1 MLCFCVSNP
10 FVRACLCTITETS
23 TDAMFGCTL
32 LHSFTHG
39 IPLKNLINSYCE
51 DIHFL
56 NYFSLPN
63 TLAYHWERDVSAIY
77 RTRFSL
83 ENIFHTIR
91 HIYVTSLRDSNNSL
105 INQLISAMSC
115 LSTKMY
121 KRVNSSNW
129 SPFSCGPTPTFCKT
143 RVYLP
148 QTMRDKS
155 VETLSF

>member
-10 FVRACLCTITETS
+10 FVRACVCTITETS
-23 TDAMFGCTL
+23 TDAMFGCAL
-32 LHSFTHG
+32 FHSFTHG
-39 IPLKNLINSYCE
+39 IPLKNLIKSHCE

-105 INQLISAMSC
+105 INQLISAMAC

-129 SPFSCGPTPTFCKT
+129 SPFPCGPTPTFCKT